1 MASHASALKA
11 HRQSLQNRERNR
23 QYRSRLRNALRS
35 VRTSID
41 GNDLAAAKDALK
53 EAISLIDRMASKGV
67 IHRNAA
73 GRYKSRLA
81 SRMTTRSAAK
91 AS

>member
-1 MASHASALKA
+1 
-11 HRQSLQNRERNR
+11 
-23 QYRSRLRNALRS
+23 
-35 VRTSID
+35 
-41 GNDLAAAKDALK
+41 
-53 EAISLIDRMASKGV
+53 MASKGV